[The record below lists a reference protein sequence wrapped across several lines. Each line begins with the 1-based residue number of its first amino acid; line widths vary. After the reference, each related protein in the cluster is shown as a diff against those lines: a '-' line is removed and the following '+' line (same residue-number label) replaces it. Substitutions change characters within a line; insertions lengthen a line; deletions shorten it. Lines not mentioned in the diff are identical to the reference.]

1 MADESQ
7 GQEKTEAPTPRR
19 IQEARK
25 KGDVAKSMEV
35 PSAAVLLAGLL
46 TLYLLSD
53 YLLGH
58 FYLVLK
64 HYLGNLATI
73 KVEPNSMF
81 VLTRDSML
89 LSALLVGPLMGV
101 ILIAALASNYAQ
113 IGVLFSA
120 EKITPKIEKI
130 DPIKGFANLFS
141 KQTLANVVKSF
152 AKLIIVGWISYS
164 EIEKALPALLPLTD
178 QEPMPIFA
186 FMTKVAFWIF
196 LKSALIIALLAA
208 ADYAF
213 QRWQFM
219 EKMKMTKQELKDE
232 AKQTEGDPHVRGRIR
247 AIQMEMARQ
256 RMMAEVPTAD
266 VIITNPIRLAI
277 ALRYDSLAMPAPM
290 VVARGA
296 GVIAQRIREVAT
308 ENDVPIVENKPL
320 AQALYKTV
328 GLNASIPEN
337 LFQPVAEVLAYV
349 YSLKAESNIDQGV
362 EYQQWQKEL
371 NPL

>member
-1 MADESQ
+1 MPEESQ

-46 TLYLLSD
+46 TLYLLSS
-53 YLLGH
+53 YLLEH
-58 FYLVLK
+58 FSLVLR
-64 HYLGNLATI
+64 HYLGSLHSI
-73 KVEPNSMF
+73 KVEPNSMMA
-81 VLTRDSML
+81 LTRESML
-89 LSALLVGPLMGV
+89 LSALLLAPLMGV
-101 ILIAALASNYAQ
+101 IIIVALASNYAQ
-113 IGVLFSA
+113 IGVLFTT

-130 DPIKGFANLFS
+130 NPIKGFANLFS
-141 KQTLANVVKSF
+141 KQTMANVVKSI
-152 AKLIIVGWISYS
+152 AKICIVGWISYL
-164 EIEKALPALLPLTD
+164 EIKKALPGLLPLTD
-178 QEPMPIFA
+178 QDPMAILA

-247 AIQMEMARQ
+247 SIQMEMARQ

-266 VIITNPIRLAI
+266 VIITNPVRLAI
-277 ALRYDSLAMPAPM
+277 ALRYDSLTMPAPM

-296 GVIAQRIREVAT
+296 GVVAQRIKEVAA
-308 ENDVPIVENKPL
+308 ENDVPIVEDKPL
-320 AQALYKTV
+320 AQALYKNV
-328 GLNASIPEN
+328 ELNATIPEN
-337 LFQPVAEVLAYV
+337 LFQAVAEVLAYV
-349 YSLKAESNIDQGV
+349 YSLK
-362 EYQQWQKEL
+362 QKSA
-371 NPL
+371 